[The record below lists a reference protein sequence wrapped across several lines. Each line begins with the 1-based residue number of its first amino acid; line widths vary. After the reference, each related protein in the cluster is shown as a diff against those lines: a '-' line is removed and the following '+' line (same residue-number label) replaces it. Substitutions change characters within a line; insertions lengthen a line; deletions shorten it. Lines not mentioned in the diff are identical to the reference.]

1 MILSTIDPALP
12 FDGAANDEKFA
23 NSLHNLLKL
32 PHTLRSKN
40 RLDIRR
46 IDNRPAAG
54 RPFAGQFIKSG
65 YEKDGDRLVLWPSR
79 IKIFR

>member
-12 FDGAANDEKFA
+12 FDGAADDEKFA
-23 NSLHNLLKL
+23 NLLHNLLKL
-32 PHTLRSKN
+32 AKALRSKN
-40 RLDIRR
+40 HLEIRR

-54 RPFAGQFIKSG
+54 SPFAEQFIKSG
-65 YEKDGDRLVLWPSR
+65 YEKDGDRLALWPSR